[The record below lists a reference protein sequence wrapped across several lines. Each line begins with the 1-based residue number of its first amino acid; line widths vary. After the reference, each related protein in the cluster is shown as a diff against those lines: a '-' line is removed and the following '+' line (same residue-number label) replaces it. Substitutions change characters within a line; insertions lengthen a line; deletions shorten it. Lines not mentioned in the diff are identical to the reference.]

1 MRELWGRYF
10 SPLQRAGAVGLSIG
24 MLLAGLGITAVVYL
38 ISVDLIQ
45 REAHLR
51 FSAETAD
58 IQQKISTRV
67 RLYSDVLVTM
77 QALFSASDDISRTEF
92 RDFVNG
98 LNLPDRYP
106 GFQTLNYAAYIPDE
120 DAAEF
125 IAGQRIDPMLRAA
138 HMDFAILPPGRRPAY
153 FVLTYVEPL
162 QANLPSVGLDLGV
175 EPGRLAALARGRD
188 TGEPVSSG
196 RLIFAQSTHPHIG
209 IALRLPVYRR
219 GMPHDTVP
227 ERRRAY
233 IGSVGAGIRLN
244 DLMAGLLAA
253 NTSAAIRLRI
263 YEAGRLDEPAV
274 LPSSAT
280 LLFDS
285 ANAGVRGETS
295 VGASAVTVSATN
307 PIEGVNPDAIDHEWS
322 TSVVQPFGGRR
333 WLLVVTADPVALAG
347 TQWMLPRFAALAGVV
362 ISLLLAGL
370 AYSLATSRVRAVR
383 LAERITGTLRESE
396 MARAEAQRIAHLGDW
411 RVDTDGAAVH
421 LSTEMARLIG
431 WRGGSAGVDDLLA
444 AIDPHDRAALVVHA
458 RKTLRTGEPFEL
470 ECRYRSVRGRR
481 GWLQL
486 IGRPC
491 GVQERRALRGTALE
505 ITPRKL
511 AERARQLEH
520 AISLM
525 LATAAS
531 EAVIIQQ
538 IVDTLA
544 EGMEWDAAAFWPDT
558 SGQTHALSVA
568 LHVREAQAGQW
579 LLSRPAGLRWQS
591 AWEGGQPC
599 WRSGRKAL
607 SRLPHAAW
615 LAAGGMTTVFAFG
628 IRAGT
633 TMLGVAEFYAR
644 ERRPAES
651 NALTMAASVVI
662 QTSHFLQRR
671 QAEDTLR
678 FLATHDVL
686 TGLPN
691 RLMFRERLEEVLARA
706 RHDGTAFHVLFI
718 DLDEFKDVNDLLGH
732 NAGDLLLRAV
742 AERLRGQ
749 VAAPGDIARQGG
761 DEFVMLVEEPP
772 GTPFDIRCTVDAIHA
787 TLERPFAVSGRQLAV
802 TASIGIASYPG
813 DGDDVQT
820 LLKHAD
826 IAMYGAKEQGRN
838 TWQLYARQMSTSLQ
852 QRIEMES
859 HLRRAVENGELVLY
873 YQPRISL
880 RTNRCTGVEALVR
893 WRHPTLGLVAP
904 MAFIPLAE
912 QTGAIVQI
920 GAWVLREACRQNATW
935 LASGLAP
942 VRVAV
947 NLSARQFADKELHR
961 EIMAALSDA
970 QLPGEMLELELTESM
985 VMRHAEQAAA
995 WLSNLK
1001 RSGVRLSIDDFGTGY
1016 SSLAYLNRFPIDTV
1030 KIDRSFIHDIP
1041 ASRSDA
1047 QITSAVIA
1055 LGHGLGLEVVAEG
1068 VETEAHVEFLR
1079 KEGCDEVQGYF
1090 YSRPIPASEMTLF
1103 LKRWQD
1109 RDRAEV
1115 RPLQSRR
1122 A

>member
-1 MRELWGRYF
+1 MREFWGRYF
-10 SPLQRAGAVGLSIG
+10 RPLHRAGAAGLSLG
-24 MLLAGLGITAVVYL
+24 VLLAGIAITAAVYL

-45 REAHLR
+45 REARLR
-51 FSAETAD
+51 FSADTAD
-58 IQQKISTRV
+58 IQQKIGTRV

-106 GFQTLNYAAYIPDE
+106 GFQTLNYAAYVRDE
-120 DAAEF
+120 DVAEF
-125 IAGQRIDPMLRAA
+125 IALQRVDPILRAA
-138 HMDFAILPPGRRPAY
+138 RTDFAIRPPGRRPAY

-162 QANLPSVGLDLGV
+162 QDNLPSVGLDLGV

-219 GMPHDTVP
+219 GMPHDTVA
-227 ERRRAY
+227 ERRLAY

-253 NTSAAIRLRI
+253 NTSKAIRLRI

-285 ANAGVRGETS
+285 ASPNASGETNMA
-295 VGASAVTVSATN
+295 ASAAAVSATN
-307 PIEGVNPDAIDHEWS
+307 ANPAALNREWT

-347 TQWMLPRFAALAGVV
+347 TQRMLPQSAALAGVV

-396 MARAEAQRIAHLGDW
+396 RARAEAQRTAHLGDW
-411 RVDTDGAAVH
+411 QVDAEGGAVH
-421 LSTEMARLIG
+421 LSTEMARLLG
-431 WRGGSAGVDDLLA
+431 WRGDSASVDHLLA

-486 IGRPC
+486 IGRPY
-491 GVQERRALRGTALE
+491 GAQERRALRGTALE
-505 ITPRKL
+505 ITSRKL
-511 AERARQLEH
+511 AERTRQLEH
-520 AISLM
+520 AISLK
-525 LATAAS
+525 LATATS
-531 EAVIIQQ
+531 EAAVIQQ

-544 EGMEWDAAAFWPDT
+544 EGMEWDAGAFWPDT
-558 SGQTHALSVA
+558 SGQTPALSVA
-568 LHVREAQAGQW
+568 LHAREDELGQW

-591 AWEGGQPC
+591 AWDAGQPC

-615 LAAGGMTTVFAFG
+615 LAAGGVTTVFAFG

-633 TMLGVAEFYAR
+633 ATLGVAEFYAR
-644 ERRPAES
+644 ERRPSEA
-651 NALTMAASVVI
+651 NALAMAGSVAI

-706 RHDGTAFHVLFI
+706 RCDETAFHVLFI

-749 VAAPGDIARQGG
+749 VAAPRDIARLGG
-761 DEFVMLVEEPP
+761 DEFVMLVEEPR
-772 GTPFDIRCTVDAIHA
+772 GTAFDIRCTVDAIHA
-787 TLERPFAVSGRQLAV
+787 TLEQPFAVSGRQLAV

-859 HLRRAVENGELVLY
+859 HLRRAVDNGELVLY

-920 GAWVLREACRQNATW
+920 GAWVLREACRQNAAW

-947 NLSARQFADKELHR
+947 NLSARQFSDKDLHR
-961 EIMAALSDA
+961 EIMAALADA

-1001 RSGVRLSIDDFGTGY
+1001 RTGVRLSIDDFGTGY

-1109 RDRAEV
+1109 RGRTDV